1 MNDENANTETPPD
14 TAQGGEP
21 DPMEAIAAGLYEIF
35 GRPDFPRQQI
45 SRVGWKWLDKLQ
57 GRELEPEEEP
67 VFDTSDIGSFDDWFD
82 WRIEQIYGKAK

>member
-1 MNDENANTETPPD
+1 
-14 TAQGGEP
+14 
-21 DPMEAIAAGLYEIF
+21 
-35 GRPDFPRQQI
+35 
-45 SRVGWKWLDKLQ
+45 LDKLQ